1 MKIAMIGQKGIPSV
15 YGGVETHVENLAA
28 ALVARGHDVA
38 VYCRPH
44 YTLYRAPTYRR
55 VRLLKKWSVDSK
67 HFDTITHT
75 LHCSLHAL
83 FSGYDVIHYHGI
95 GPASLCWIMRL
106 ARRPTVVTVHA
117 LDWRQRK
124 WNWLAKHYLR
134 FGEWVAARVPHATIV
149 ISQGL
154 ADYMTRRHCCSTHH
168 IPNGVAPPQFCEP
181 HLIADRYGLQKRGY
195 VLCVGRLIPDRG
207 YHLMIEA
214 FKKVETDLRL
224 VIVGGASYDNYYE
237 RELRAMLDPRRM
249 VMTGYQSGRI
259 LAEFYSNAF
268 AFVNPSLVEGMSIAL
283 LEALSYGLPT
293 VASDIPENREVVEPP
308 EADPIAYTFRSG
320 DVDDLRDVLQR
331 TIARPEASRVVGERA
346 ARFVLEHYGWPRIAE
361 QTEAVYLVALRRMGC
376 QLSYFENHEDSSH
389 Q

>member
-28 ALVARGHDVA
+28 ALVARGNDVA

-44 YTLYRAPTYRR
+44 YTLYRAPAYRR

-83 FSGYDVIHYHGI
+83 FCGYDVLHYHGI
-95 GPASLCWIMRL
+95 GPGSLTWIPRL
-106 ARRPTVVTVHA
+106 AGLPTVATVHA

-124 WNWLAKHYLR
+124 WNRLARAYLR
-134 FGEWVAARVPHATIV
+134 FGEWVSVRVPHETIV
-149 ISQGL
+149 ISRGL
-154 ADYMTRRHCCSTHH
+154 AEYVAERHRRPTHH
-168 IPNGVAPPQFCEP
+168 IPNGVAPPVFYEP
-181 HLIADRYGLQKRGY
+181 RLIAERYGLEKRSY

-214 FKKVETDLRL
+214 FKGVQTDLRL

-237 RELRAMLDPRRM
+237 RELRAMLDERRM
-249 VMTGYQSGRI
+249 IMTGYQSGRI

-293 VASDIPENREVVEPP
+293 VVSDIPENREVVEPP
-308 EADPIAYTFRSG
+308 GEPPIAYTFRAG
-320 DVDDLRDVLQR
+320 DADDLRDVLQR
-331 TIARPEASRVVGERA
+331 VIVRRGESVATGERA
-346 ARFVLEHYGWPRIAE
+346 ARVVLDRFSWARIAE
-361 QTEAVYLVALRRMGC
+361 QTEAVYRAARRRAGC
-376 QLSYFENHEDSSH
+376 DEP
-389 Q
+389 

>member
-28 ALVARGHDVA
+28 ALVERGHDVA

-67 HFDTITHT
+67 HFDTISHA
-75 LHCSLHAL
+75 LHSSLHAL
-83 FSGYDVIHYHGI
+83 VAGYDVIHYHGI
-95 GPASLCWIMRL
+95 GPASLSWIMRL
-106 ARRPTVVTVHA
+106 ARRPTVATVHA

-124 WNWLAKHYLR
+124 WNWAAKRYLK
-134 FGEWVAARVPHATIV
+134 FGEWVAVRVPHETIV
-149 ISQGL
+149 ISRGL
-154 ADYMTRRHCCSTHH
+154 ADYVTHRHHRRTHH

-181 HLIADRYGLQKRGY
+181 RLIAERYGLRKRGY

-214 FKKVETDLRL
+214 FQGVKTDLRL

-237 RELRAMLDPRRM
+237 RELRAMLDPDRM
-249 VMTGYQSGRI
+249 IMTGYQSGQI

-268 AFVNPSLVEGMSIAL
+268 AFVSPSLVEGMSIAL

-293 VASDIPENREVVEPP
+293 VVSDIPENREVVEPP
-308 EADPIAYTFRSG
+308 ATDPIALTFRSG
-320 DVDDLRDVLQR
+320 DVADLRDVLQQ
-331 TIARPEASRVVGERA
+331 TIDQGEQSCARGERA

-361 QTEAVYLVALRRMGC
+361 QTEAVYQAAQRRIGW
-376 QLSYFENHEDSSH
+376 QPVPL
-389 Q
+389 

>member
-28 ALVARGHDVA
+28 ALVERGHDVA

-83 FSGYDVIHYHGI
+83 LADCDVIHYHGI
-95 GPASLCWIMRL
+95 GPASLSWITRL
-106 ARRPTVVTVHA
+106 ARRPTVATVHA

-124 WNWLAKHYLR
+124 WNWLAKRYLR
-134 FGEWVAARVPHATIV
+134 FGEWVSVRAPHETIV
-149 ISQGL
+149 ISRGL
-154 ADYMTRRHCCSTHH
+154 ADYVARRHRRPTHH
-168 IPNGVAPPQFCEP
+168 IPNGVAPARHGEPQ
-181 HLIADRYGLQKRGY
+181 LIAERYGLRKRGY

-214 FKKVETDLRL
+214 FKEVKTDLRL

-237 RELRAMLDPRRM
+237 RELRAMLDPERM
-249 VMTGYQSGRI
+249 IMTGYQSGRI
-259 LAEFYSNAF
+259 LEEFYSNAF
-268 AFVNPSLVEGMSIAL
+268 AFVNPSQVEGMSIAL

-293 VASDIPENREVVEPP
+293 VVSDIPENREVVEPA
-308 EADPIAYTFRSG
+308 EGEPIALTFRSG
-320 DVDDLRDVLQR
+320 DAADLRDVLQLA
-331 TIARPEASRVVGERA
+331 INQPDESRAMGERA
-346 ARFVLEHYGWPRIAE
+346 AHYVLEHYGWPRIAE
-361 QTEAVYLVALRRMGC
+361 QTEAVYEAARGRIG
-376 QLSYFENHEDSSH
+376 
-389 Q
+389 

>member
-1 MKIAMIGQKGIPSV
+1 MKVAMIGQKGIPSV

-28 ALVARGHDVA
+28 ALVERGHDVS
-38 VYCRPH
+38 VYCRAH

-83 FSGYDVIHYHGI
+83 FCGYDAIHYHGI
-95 GPASLCWIMRL
+95 GPASLCWMTRL
-106 ARRPTVVTVHA
+106 ARRPTVATVHA

-124 WNWLAKHYLR
+124 WNWLAKRYLK
-134 FGEWVAARVPHATIV
+134 FGEWVAARAPHETIV
-149 ISQGL
+149 ISHGL
-154 ADYMTRRHCCSTHH
+154 ADYMARRHGRATHH
-168 IPNGVAPPQFCEP
+168 IPNGVAPPLFAEP
-181 HLIADRYGLQKRGY
+181 SLIAERYGLAKNGY

-214 FKKVETDLRL
+214 FKEVKSDLRL

-237 RELRAMLDPRRM
+237 RELRAMLDPERM
-249 VMTGYQSGRI
+249 IMTGYQSGRI

-293 VASDIPENREVVEPP
+293 VVSDIPENREVVEPAGG
-308 EADPIAYTFRSG
+308 EPIARTFRSE
-320 DVDDLRDVLQR
+320 DVGDLREVLQA
-331 TIARPEASRVVGERA
+331 TINRADESRALGEQA
-346 ARFVLEHYGWPRIAE
+346 ARFVLEQYGWPRIAE
-361 QTEAVYLVALRRMGC
+361 QTEAVYEAARRRTGC
-376 QLSYFENHEDSSH
+376 QPVRA
-389 Q
+389 

>member
-15 YGGVETHVENLAA
+15 YGGVETHVENLSA
-28 ALVARGHDVA
+28 ALVVRGHDVT

-44 YTLYRAPTYRR
+44 YTLYTAPTYRR
-55 VRLLKKWSVDSK
+55 VRLLKKWSLESK

-83 FSGYDVIHYHGI
+83 FSRFDVIHYHGI
-95 GPASLCWIMRL
+95 GPASLCGIMRL
-106 ARRPTVVTVHA
+106 VRRPTVATVHA

-124 WNWLAKHYLR
+124 WNWFARYYLK
-134 FGEWVAARVPHATIV
+134 FGEWVAARVPHETIV
-149 ISQGL
+149 ISRGL
-154 ADYMTRRHCCSTHH
+154 ADYMARRHHCPTHH
-168 IPNGVAPPQFCEP
+168 IPNGVAPPQVHEP
-181 HLIADRYGLQKRGY
+181 ALIAERYGLAKRNY

-214 FKKVETDLRL
+214 FKQVKTDLRL

-237 RELRAMLDPRRM
+237 RELRAMLDERRM

-268 AFVNPSLVEGMSIAL
+268 AFVNPSLVEGMCIAL

-293 VASDIPENREVVEPP
+293 VVSDIPENREVVEPP
-308 EADPIAYTFRSG
+308 GVEPIANTFRSG
-320 DVDDLRDVLQR
+320 DIADLRDVLQR
-331 TIARPEASRVVGERA
+331 TMDQSEQSREMGQRA
-346 ARFVLEHYGWPRIAE
+346 ARFVLEHYGWPRMAE
-361 QTEAVYLVALRRMGC
+361 QTESVYLAAQRRC
-376 QLSYFENHEDSSH
+376 ASNR
-389 Q
+389 